1 VASEQAE
8 HSGPQTA
15 PGLHVERTEVTEA
28 ELTELGVDL
37 ADFPG
42 STAADFRRYP
52 VLSEGGWFQVVKH
65 QPTLTSVSR
74 EKWKLLGPIELVSAG
89 LHLT

>member
-1 VASEQAE
+1 MAE
-8 HSGPQTA
+8 SGPQIA
-15 PGLHVERTEVTEA
+15 PGLHVEREAVTEA

-42 STAADFRRYP
+42 STAADFKRYP
-52 VLSEGGWFQVVKH
+52 VLSDGGWFQVVKH

-74 EKWKLLGPIELVSAG
+74 ETWRLLGPIKLVSEG
-89 LHLT
+89 LHLA